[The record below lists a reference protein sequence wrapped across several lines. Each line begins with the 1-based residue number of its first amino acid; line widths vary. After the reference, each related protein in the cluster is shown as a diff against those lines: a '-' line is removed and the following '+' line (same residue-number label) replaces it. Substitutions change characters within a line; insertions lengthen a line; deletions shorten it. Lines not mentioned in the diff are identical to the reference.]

1 VTETIQIATDLC
13 LVHQMRNLNDML
25 DADVGDHI
33 QDEEHA
39 AVRRIL
45 RSWENRLQD
54 ALPSERRRRKDA
66 GTKREPTLP
75 GVSA

>member
-1 VTETIQIATDLC
+1 MTETTQIIATDLY
-13 LVHQMRNLNDML
+13 LVRQMRNLNDIL
-25 DADVGDHI
+25 EAHVAEHI
-33 QDEEHA
+33 QDGEHA

-66 GTKREPTLP
+66 GTKRERE
-75 GVSA
+75 VSA